1 MMCRGYYTVEATFIV
16 TICVWMLVALCY
28 TGFYV
33 HDELLLESEGN
44 EQTAAWIA
52 EGGKEREKWEKQLRS
67 TLQKKMFL
75 LKISDVDA
83 KKGLTG
89 EKITVHYTLPVSWL
103 KLKQMLSGKKSS
115 LSYEVNQENVCAAKY
130 KWDYQMIA
138 EAKK

>member
-52 EGGKEREKWEKQLRS
+52 EGRKEREKWEKQLRS
-67 TLQKKMFL
+67 ILQKKMFL
-75 LKISDVDA
+75 LKISAVDA
-83 KKGLTG
+83 KKGLTD
-89 EKITVHYTLPVSWL
+89 SF
-103 KLKQMLSGKKSS
+103 LKQKKKQR
-115 LSYEVNQENVCAAKY
+115 NMN
-130 KWDYQMIA
+130 
-138 EAKK
+138 

>member
-28 TGFYV
+28 NGFYV

-44 EQTAAWIA
+44 EQNAAWIA

-67 TLQKKMFL
+67 ILQKKMFL
-75 LKISDVDA
+75 LKISAVDA